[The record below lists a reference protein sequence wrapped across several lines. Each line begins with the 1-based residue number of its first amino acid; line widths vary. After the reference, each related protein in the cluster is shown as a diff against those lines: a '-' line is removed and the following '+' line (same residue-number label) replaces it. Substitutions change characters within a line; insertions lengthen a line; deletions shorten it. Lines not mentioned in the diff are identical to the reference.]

1 MGSRGFCSVRGVA
14 VLACMLGV
22 LASGCANKGARVFDA
37 TDEPVIAVLC
47 QFSQEVVLLDPDDLR
62 EIERIGLN
70 SQSLEFEARGRQLV
84 TAQTGGHGDDAGRE
98 YGVIDLEAGSVEYH
112 RLGSMDIQSVA
123 VTRPG
128 WLMLTTGLVGPKG
141 QWLHRVS
148 ADGRVE
154 DLFVSAGISGLAAT
168 RDRVW
173 VSHFWDDETGHPA
186 DRYLS
191 YGEQGDPTVISSEL
205 TRTVSLCGSDDAVV
219 AFGYANDRTR
229 LVRHDAE
236 TGEVLAAAWCE
247 GFDAGPSWAWSAGP
261 YIALADGPAEDY
273 FLATRLVLVDAVTL
287 ERVGAIDVEGVSA
300 VCEAPDGRLV
310 VCEGNGVVSMLDMT
324 SLEKVVS
331 KQVGDSRGDMV
342 DVEVVP

>member
-1 MGSRGFCSVRGVA
+1 MGSKGARSIRGVS
-14 VLACMLGV
+14 VLVCILGV
-22 LASGCANKGARVFDA
+22 LVCGCAGKGARVFEA

-62 EIERIGLN
+62 EIERIGLT

-84 TAQTGGHGDDAGRE
+84 TAQTGGHGDEAGRE
-98 YGVIDLEAGSVEYH
+98 YGVIDLEVGSVAYH
-112 RLGSMDIQSVA
+112 RLGSIDIQSVA

-148 ADGRVE
+148 VDGGVD

-186 DRYLS
+186 DRYLI
-191 YGEQGDPTVISSEL
+191 YGETGDPTVVTSEM

-229 LVRHDAE
+229 LVRHDAQ
-236 TGEVLAAAWCE
+236 TGEVLATAWCE
-247 GFDAGPSWAWSAGP
+247 GFEAGPSWAWSAGP

-273 FLATRLVLVDAVTL
+273 FLATRLVVFDAVTL
-287 ERVGAIDVEGVSA
+287 ESVGSVDVEGVSA

-310 VCEGNGVVSMLDMT
+310 VCEGNGDVSLVDPV
-324 SLEKVVS
+324 SFEKVVS
-331 KQVGDSRGDMV
+331 KPIGDSRGDMV
-342 DVEVVP
+342 DVEIVP